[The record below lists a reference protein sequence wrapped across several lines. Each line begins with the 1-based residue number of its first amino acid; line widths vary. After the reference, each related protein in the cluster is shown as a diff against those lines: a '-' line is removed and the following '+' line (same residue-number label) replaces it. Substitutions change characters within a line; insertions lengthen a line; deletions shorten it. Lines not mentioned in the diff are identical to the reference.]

1 MITRKLSK
9 PQGYTIQGLVTQLNQ
24 LQVQANDIQA
34 ALGEQAE
41 LLRIRYE
48 LPEGDTQFMQGP
60 DGWELRV
67 TPAPVVPAEPPGPGD
82 VPVQD
87 SDEDGDVIEPPIRAG
102 KVPGPSETK
111 AAEDA

>member
-34 ALGEQAE
+34 ALGAQAD

-48 LPEGDTQFMQGP
+48 LPDGEAQFTQGP
-60 DGWELRV
+60 DGWSIVV
-67 TPAPVVPAEPPGPGD
+67 TPAPPEPDPGVRG
-82 VPVQD
+82 
-87 SDEDGDVIEPPIRAG
+87 EG
-102 KVPGPSETK
+102 
-111 AAEDA
+111 EDADQEEDNKVT